1 MASQH
6 IAVLSPYEGDH
17 TFTARHPNDG
27 AKLALALQPL
37 RPDWLF
43 HTWPVSQG
51 RWPED
56 LRAYDGFII
65 SGSPASVNDESAW
78 IRVLEERVREL
89 HALKRPMVGICFGHQ
104 VIAKALGGSVGASP
118 AGLRVG
124 TITSILED
132 HAPWM
137 QPRQDVLRLYAAQE
151 DHVTALPAGA
161 SALGGDEVCPITL
174 YAIGN
179 SVFATQCH
187 PEFEQDF
194 MQDLL
199 EALPQHMTPAA
210 HARGCA
216 QILEPVDAKLMR
228 QWIVQFFDQAF
239 AIQQVSSS

>member
-1 MASQH
+1 MASPR
-6 IAVLSPYEGDH
+6 IAVLTPYEGDH
-17 TFTARHPNDG
+17 AFTARHPDDG
-27 AKLALALQPL
+27 AKLALALNPL
-37 RPDWLF
+37 RPDWRF
-43 HTWPVSQG
+43 DTWPVSQG

-56 LRAYDGFII
+56 LMAYDGFII

-89 HALKRPMVGICFGHQ
+89 HAMKRPMVGICFGHQ

-124 TITSILED
+124 TITSTLHS

-137 QPRQDVLRLYAAQE
+137 QPAQKVLRLYAAQE
-151 DHVTALPAGA
+151 DHVLELPTGA
-161 SALGGDEVCPITL
+161 VAMGGDAICPITM
-174 YAIGN
+174 YAIGT

-187 PEFEQDF
+187 PEFERNF

-199 EALPQHMTPAA
+199 EALPDHMTPEA

-216 QILEPVDAKLMR
+216 QILEPVDAAVMR

-239 AIQQVSSS
+239 AARQASSA